1 MPSLETDR
9 RGRKAA
15 VDPTSMLGKPP
26 SESVDWSEVGPLG
39 RWPGGVAVEDRHGR
53 YLYTNQVFASFLG
66 YTSQELSGR
75 SHLEFSAEDDGLLS
89 TNTDRRAWS
98 RPLSAVGSLTR
109 YRRKD
114 GRLVW
119 ARVHVD
125 PIRGQSGEPE
135 GFVLYIEDWTD
146 RQAEQDLLADSLSLF
161 ETAQECGGIGTFV
174 AWLTP
179 DKVGVD
185 EWSKT
190 CMEIFGYDET
200 TYDGTN
206 EAFWRRI
213 HPDDLEMVREAQRLA
228 HETGSYYDVQHRI
241 VRPDGVVRWVRER
254 ARVEHTDDGIPL
266 RFLGVTMDITKDR
279 LQEEAL
285 RASEADFKGAFESAA
300 IGTVIAGLDG
310 AVRRTNGAVTRILGR
325 PQESLVGQSLADFAY
340 PEDVPHLPT
349 IVSMIA
355 QERDVES
362 FTQRLRHAEGHE
374 IWVRI
379 NRSVIRD
386 ADGAPRHVITQVED
400 VTAFL
405 AARAELDEARAEAQ
419 ARERVTAMLNHE
431 IGNPVNAVLG
441 FVQLLR
447 DGSPGP
453 LTDKQRLYLENLSTA
468 ATQLHELVGEAL
480 EMSRISSS
488 VFEVKAVPVRLGDQ
502 LYSALNQA
510 QPLAAAKGSRL
521 SMECPED
528 VLVAAD
534 PHRLLQVLRNLVGN
548 AIKHTP
554 GGTSILL
561 VGRTHGN
568 HADIAVA
575 DDGEGIPPDELERI
589 FDEFVQVGPDRSGT
603 GLGLAICR
611 QLTQLMGGELSV
623 SSTLGEGTRFAFTLP
638 LAEGPGPAQQGR
650 AGRRPRPRARRA

>member
-1 MPSLETDR
+1 
-9 RGRKAA
+9 
-15 VDPTSMLGKPP
+15 MLGKPP

-554 GGTSILL
+554 GGTSIVV

-568 HADIAVA
+568 QAEIAVA

>member
-1 MPSLETDR
+1 
-9 RGRKAA
+9 
-15 VDPTSMLGKPP
+15 MLGKPP

-39 RWPGGVAVEDRHGR
+39 RWPGDVAVEDRHGR

-325 PQESLVGQSLADFAY
+325 PEESLVGQSLADFAY

>member
-1 MPSLETDR
+1 
-9 RGRKAA
+9 
-15 VDPTSMLGKPP
+15 MLGKPP

-554 GGTSILL
+554 GGTSILV

-568 HADIAVA
+568 HAEIAVA

-650 AGRRPRPRARRA
+650 AGRRPRPRARRARGRLAGDLT

>member
-1 MPSLETDR
+1 
-9 RGRKAA
+9 
-15 VDPTSMLGKPP
+15 MLGKPP

>member
-554 GGTSILL
+554 GGTSIVV

-568 HADIAVA
+568 QAEIAVA

-638 LAEGPGPAQQGR
+638 LAMGPGPAQQGR

>member
-1 MPSLETDR
+1 
-9 RGRKAA
+9 
-15 VDPTSMLGKPP
+15 MLGKPP

-75 SHLEFSAEDDGLLS
+75 SHLEFSAEGDGLLS

-213 HPDDLEMVREAQRLA
+213 HPDDLQMVREAQRLA

-325 PQESLVGQSLADFAY
+325 PEESLVGQSLADFAY

-502 LYSALNQA
+502 LYSALNQT

-554 GGTSILL
+554 GGTSILV

-568 HADIAVA
+568 HAEIAVA

-638 LAEGPGPAQQGR
+638 LAMGPGPAQQGR